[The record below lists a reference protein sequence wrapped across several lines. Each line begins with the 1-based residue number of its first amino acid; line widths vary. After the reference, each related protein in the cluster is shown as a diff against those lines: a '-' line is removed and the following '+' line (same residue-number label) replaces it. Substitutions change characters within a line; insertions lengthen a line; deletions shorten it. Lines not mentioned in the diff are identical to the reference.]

1 MMTREMILQ
10 KVTQTMVEL
19 FDLDP
24 ATITPESKFEDLKL
38 TSLDAIDLVVELQRL
53 TGRRVAEE
61 GLRKVRTVGDIVSL
75 VESHLAEDPNGAPPT
90 P

>member
-1 MMTREMILQ
+1 MTREMILE
-10 KVTQTMVEL
+10 KVTRTMVEL

-24 ATITPESKFEDLKL
+24 AAITPETKFEDLKL

-53 TGRRVAEE
+53 TGRRVSEE

-75 VESHLAEDPNGAPPT
+75 VESHLAEDPGGASRT